1 MSLLVLLSP
10 AKIQNFE
17 IQNICTEFSLP
28 HFMSEAQTLVHLMQQ
43 LPSSELS
50 KLLDINAQLT
60 QLNTDRYLNWHLP
73 FTPKNAKQAVLT
85 FDGEV
90 FRGLNA
96 SNFNDVDFEFA
107 QQSLL
112 ILSGLYGALRP
123 LDLIQPYRLEVSS
136 KLKNENGSTLYQFWK
151 TRLTDFIEK
160 HLVNNATNTIVN
172 LASSEYFKAIDAKK
186 LNVRIIDVEFYQYK
200 NDDYKQIVIYTKKAR
215 GLMANYIIKHKLDN
229 PDDLKGFDAE
239 GYWFSPQMST
249 DKKFVFVR

>member
-60 QLNTDRYLNWHLP
+60 QLNTDRFLNWHLP
-73 FTPKNAKQAVLT
+73 FTPQNAKQAVLT

-96 SNFNDVDFEFA
+96 SNFNAADFEFA
-107 QQSLL
+107 QKSLL

-151 TRLTDFIEK
+151 TRLTDFVEQ
-160 HLVNNATNTIVN
+160 HLANNATNTIVN

-186 LNVRIIDVEFYQYK
+186 LNVHIIDVEFYQYK

-215 GLMANYIIKHKLDN
+215 GLMANYIIKNKLEN

-249 DKKFVFVR
+249 DDKFVFVR

>member
-1 MSLLVLLSP
+1 MSLLLLLSP

-17 IQNICTEFSLP
+17 KQNICTTFSLP
-28 HFMSEAQTLVHLMQQ
+28 HFMNEAQELVQLMQQ
-43 LPSSELS
+43 LPASELS

-73 FTPKNAKQAVLT
+73 FTPENAKQAVLT

-90 FRGLNA
+90 FRGLDA
-96 SNFNDVDFEFA
+96 SNFNDADFAFA

-136 KLKNENGSTLYQFWK
+136 KLKNANGNTLYHFWK
-151 TRLTDFIEK
+151 SHLTDFVER
-160 HLVNNATNTIVN
+160 HLRENQTNSIVN

-186 LNVRIIDVEFYQYK
+186 LNVGIVDVEFYQYK

-215 GLMANYIIKHKLDN
+215 GLMASYIIKNKLEN